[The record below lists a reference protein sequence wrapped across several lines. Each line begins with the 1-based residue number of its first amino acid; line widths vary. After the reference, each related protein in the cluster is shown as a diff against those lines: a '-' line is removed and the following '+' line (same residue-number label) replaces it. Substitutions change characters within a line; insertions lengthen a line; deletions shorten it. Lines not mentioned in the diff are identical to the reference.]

1 MVAIVSAMSEFEFF
15 ISSTCFFYLFT
26 LFHMEMLRY
35 FPVGG
40 NIGHSYEKVE
50 ELYLL
55 ALNMEL
61 TILTQFQVVCT
72 RTLSSIQSHL
82 SSATCSCKKC
92 LTEVIGTI
100 LMLEWV
106 LC

>member
-15 ISSTCFFYLFT
+15 ISSTCIFYLFT
-26 LFHMEMLRY
+26 LIHMEMLMY
-35 FPVGG
+35 FPFGG
-40 NIGHSYEKVE
+40 NIGHSSEKVE
-50 ELYLL
+50 EFCNVLV
-55 ALNMEL
+55 
-61 TILTQFQVVCT
+61 Q
-72 RTLSSIQSHL
+72 
-82 SSATCSCKKC
+82 KC